1 LGGFH
6 FSGSLS
12 MLGGITPEIQQA
24 EDLGISLFAGEGE
37 EGRLDEVLRDAGNGT
52 LKPLVRD
59 RGAPGMLGVGKV

>member
-1 LGGFH
+1 MGGFH
-6 FSGSLS
+6 VSGSHS
-12 MLGGITPEIQQA
+12 MVGGVTPEIQQA

-37 EGRLDEVLRDAGNGT
+37 EGRLDQVLRDAGNGT